1 MLSILSTRNSGYRFI
16 KSRALQIKRF
26 LPKIGDRI
34 LSSMIRSKIGVKS
47 GIPGT
52 RYQIQRFGSC
62 PGIPSCFLSA
72 ILDFYPF

>member
-1 MLSILSTRNSGYRFI
+1 MRNAINEMS
-16 KSRALQIKRF
+16 
-26 LPKIGDRI
+26 PKIADRI
-34 LSSMIRSKIGVKS
+34 LSSLIRLKIGVKF

-72 ILDFYPF
+72 ILGFPFFLDKVSEIIYENMFIS